1 MVGACAR
8 SVPGVVRTPA
18 CTAYVNAGL
27 KSRMQWDEER
37 RLSGFVRTHP
47 VMP

>member
-1 MVGACAR
+1 
-8 SVPGVVRTPA
+8 VPGVVRTAA
-18 CTAYVNAGL
+18 CTAYVNGGL

-37 RLSGFVRTHP
+37 RLGAFVRTHP